1 VEQPRTGLTVSTS
14 DVFERIDVNKESSI
28 SMLREFVSRPSVSA
42 SGQGIRDCA
51 AFVQKLLSDLGANP
65 KMYDVGEG
73 SPVVAGEIRSK
84 RNPGKTVLFYNH
96 YDVQPPE
103 PLELWDTPPFEPSIR
118 GGRMYGRG
126 AADDKG
132 ELTGRI
138 NLTKAFLEARGDV
151 PCNFKFLIEGEEEIG
166 SVHLSKYLARYPELF
181 EADSVI
187 WEFGGVDPKERPNV
201 VLGVKGIFYVQLTST
216 LASRDA
222 HSSLG
227 AIVENPAWRLVAA
240 LNTIK
245 KGDRILIPGWYD
257 DVRPLTREEK
267 AIIMKQPYDAQSVK
281 KDLGIKEFIGRMG
294 VEEAKLALVGKP
306 TCTICGLYSGYTG
319 PGSKTVLPKEAFA
332 KVDFRL
338 VPDQDPDDLHRKLVK
353 HLAGQGFG
361 DVKVTYA
368 EGEKAKRTSH
378 KAPIAVAARGAAE
391 EVYSTK
397 PVVTVSSAGTG
408 PMYLFKAPCVAIGGG
423 SAFSHAHAPNENLRL
438 DLFVK
443 GMKWVA
449 TTVDRFAAS

>member
-1 VEQPRTGLTVSTS
+1 MRMS
-14 DVFERIDVNKESSI
+14 DVFERIDANSDGSV
-28 SMLREFVSRPSVSA
+28 SMLRELVSRPSVSA
-42 SGQGIRDCA
+42 SGQGVRECA
-51 AFVQKLLSDLGANP
+51 VFVQKLLSELGAEP
-65 KMYDVGEG
+65 RMYDIGEG

-84 RNPGKTVLFYNH
+84 KNPGKTILFYNH

-103 PLELWDTPPFEPSIR
+103 PLELWETPPFEPTIR
-118 GGRMYGRG
+118 DGKMYGRG

-138 NLTKAFLEARGDV
+138 NLTKAFLEARGDI
-151 PCNFKFLIEGEEEIG
+151 PCNFKFLFEGEEEIG
-166 SVHLSKYLARYPELF
+166 SVHLPKYLERHPGLF
-181 EADSVI
+181 RADSVI

-201 VLGVKGIFYVQLTST
+201 ILGVKGIFYVQLTST

-257 DVRPLTREEK
+257 DVRQLTPEET
-267 AIIMKQPYDAQSVK
+267 AIIKKQPYDAPSVK
-281 KDLGIKEFIGRMG
+281 KDLGIKDFIGGMD

-332 KVDFRL
+332 KIDFRL
-338 VPDQDPDDLHRKLVK
+338 VPDQDPDDLHRKLLR
-353 HLAGQGFG
+353 HLVRQGFG
-361 DVKVTYA
+361 DVKITYA

-378 KAPIAVAARGAAE
+378 KAPIAVAAKGGAE

-449 TTVDRFAAS
+449 ATVDRFAAS

>member
-1 VEQPRTGLTVSTS
+1 LPMN
-14 DVFERIDVNKESSI
+14 DVFGQIDANKEKAI
-28 SMLREFVSRPSVSA
+28 TMLKDLVSHPSVSA
-42 SGQGIRDCA
+42 TGKGIRDCA
-51 AFVQKLLSDLGANP
+51 TFVQGLLSDLGADP

-73 SPVVAGEIRSK
+73 SPIIAGEVRSR
-84 RNPGKTVLFYNH
+84 RNPRKTVLFYNH

-103 PLELWDTPPFEPSIR
+103 PLELWETPPFQPSIR
-118 GGRMYGRG
+118 DGRMYGRG

-132 ELTGRI
+132 ELTGRV

-151 PCNFKFLIEGEEEIG
+151 PCNFKFLFEGEEETG
-166 SVHLSKYLARYPELF
+166 SVHLPKYLKKHPDLF
-181 EADSVI
+181 KADSVV
-187 WEFGGVDPKERPNV
+187 WEFGGVDAKERPNV
-201 VLGVKGIFYVQLTST
+201 VLGVKGIFYVELTST

-240 LNTIK
+240 LNTVK
-245 KGDRILIPGWYD
+245 RGDKILIPGWYD
-257 DVRPLTREEK
+257 DVRQLTGEEK
-267 AIIMKQPYDAQSVK
+267 AIIRRQPYDASSVK
-281 KDLGIKEFIGRMG
+281 KDLGIKEFIGGMD

-338 VPDQDPDDLHRKLVK
+338 VPDQDPDDLHRKLVR
-353 HLAGQGFG
+353 HLAKVGFA

-368 EGEKAKRTSH
+368 EGEKAKRTPY
-378 KAPIAVAARGAAE
+378 KAPIAVAARSAAE
-391 EVYSTK
+391 EVYSTR

-423 SAFSHAHAPNENLRL
+423 SAFSHAHSPNENLRL

-449 TTVDRFAAS
+449 ATVDKFAA

>member
-1 VEQPRTGLTVSTS
+1 MTMS

-28 SMLREFVSRPSVSA
+28 SMLRELVSRPSVSA

-103 PLELWDTPPFEPSIR
+103 PFELWDTPPFEPSIR
-118 GGRMYGRG
+118 DGRMYGRG

-138 NLTKAFLEARGDV
+138 NLTRAFLEARGDV
-151 PCNFKFLIEGEEEIG
+151 PCNFKFLFEGEEEIG
-166 SVHLSKYLARYPELF
+166 SVHLSKYLEKYPELF
-181 EADSVI
+181 KADSVI

-267 AIIMKQPYDAQSVK
+267 AIIRKQPYDASSVK
-281 KDLGIKEFIGRMG
+281 KDLGIREFIGGMG

-332 KVDFRL
+332 KIDFRL

-353 HLAGQGFG
+353 HLARRGFG

-378 KAPIAVAARGAAE
+378 KAPIAVAARGGAE

-397 PVVTVSSAGTG
+397 PVITVSSAGTG

-449 TTVDRFAAS
+449 TTVDRFATP